1 MKKMFVAFGIAI
13 ALICGIFVG
22 ANIQMQSEPE
32 EPDITNMLVAEAS
45 DWIAEEHPEYEVEN
59 VVLKRIEQDDNYGGY
74 RADYAY
80 THDGGTW
87 GFVSLNI
94 DCLEF

>member
-22 ANIQMQSEPE
+22 ANIQMQSETE
-32 EPDITNMLVAEAS
+32 EINVTDVLVAEAS
-45 DWIAEEHPEYEVEN
+45 DWIAKEHPDYDVEFVKLN
-59 VVLKRIEQDDNYGGY
+59 RIEKDDNYGGY

-80 THDGGTW
+80 KHDGDVW
-87 GFVSLNI
+87 GYVSLNI
-94 DCLEF
+94 DSLDF